1 MKLMYTEEVAG
12 IAPIVPAAVWVVS
25 DGDRL
30 RVDDD
35 DVIHF
40 PDLVVASVPS
50 KLVSKTISNA

>member
-1 MKLMYTEEVAG
+1 VICTEEVDG
-12 IAPIVPAAVWVVS
+12 ITPPVPAAVWVVS

-35 DVIHF
+35 DVIQF

-50 KLVSKTISNA
+50 KLVSNMISNA